1 MNKKG
6 FTLVELLATIVIL
19 GVLSPIGIASTS
31 KYLTQSRK
39 KSYKIMSQ
47 TVYEAAMNCI
57 TQGKCNAPTSAYGT
71 VSISTAQ
78 LIDYGY
84 LKKLDNPRR
93 GKEDCSGTVTITNK
107 NSNNSEYK
115 KYEYSRASLYS
126 TWAHPPITIHWHSRG
141 FFICGSCPY
150 ITGV

>member
-19 GVLSPIGIASTS
+19 GVLSTIGIASTS

-39 KSYKIMSQ
+39 KSYRIMSQ

-115 KYEYSRASLYS
+115 KYEYSVKL
-126 TWAHPPITIHWHSRG
+126 
-141 FFICGSCPY
+141 ICQDLANNTLVWPNEKSNQTNLDD
-150 ITGV
+150 IRISS